1 MALGIKGLPAA
12 ALDEID
18 GGMLF
23 EGVAENV
30 DASGKLYARKVRAEQ
45 LAMYLAGALSPEEST
60 AVTQM
65 ADEKI
70 SGALEAHD
78 AEEAAHS
85 AAFTAHN
92 GDAGAHDDI
101 RLAVIDETD
110 RAFEAEFHLE
120 AALLGKASK
129 LTAGAKRLSDAE
141 TGDQIG
147 LVHFRTE
154 ETPAPLGADGE
165 LALANGK
172 FEFTGGVFEYTKN
185 GQTPVIIWNGAWQ
198 RAVIDAGGAGVT
210 GEVNAEG
217 GVGDLSLFGLA
228 DLSDVRTELLAKHG
242 EQHERLNAH
251 DTLINSAGTKNGEQ
265 DGRLDALET
274 GLALIPAVPGTD
286 GEYKL
291 VISGGAASWEII

>member
-12 ALDEID
+12 ALDGID
-18 GGMLF
+18 GGVLF

-60 AVTQM
+60 AVTEM
-65 ADEKI
+65 AEGKI
-70 SGALEAHD
+70 IASLEV
-78 AEEAAHS
+78 
-85 AAFTAHN
+85 HN
-92 GDAGAHDDI
+92 ADAGAHDDI
-101 RLAVIDETD
+101 RLAVLDEEE
-110 RAFEAEFHLE
+110 RAAEAELHLAE
-120 AALLGKASK
+120 ALLGKAGK
-129 LTAGAKRLSDAE
+129 LTAGAKRLADAE

-165 LALANGK
+165 LTLADGK
-172 FEFTGGVFEYTKN
+172 FEFTGGEFKYTKN

-198 RAVIDAGGAGVT
+198 RAGIDAGGAGVT

-217 GVGDLSLFGLA
+217 GVWALSLFGLA
-228 DLSDVRTELLAKHG
+228 DLADVRTELLAKHG

-265 DGRLDALET
+265 DGRLDALEAEL
-274 GLALIPAVPGTD
+274 GLIPAIPGAD

-291 VISGGAASWEII
+291 VISGGAASWELI